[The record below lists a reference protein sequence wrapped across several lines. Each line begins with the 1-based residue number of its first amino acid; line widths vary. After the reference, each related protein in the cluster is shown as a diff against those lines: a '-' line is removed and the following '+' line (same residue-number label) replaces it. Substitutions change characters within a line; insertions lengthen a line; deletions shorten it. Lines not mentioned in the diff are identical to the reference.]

1 MSENLA
7 YIIGL
12 MLADGGIYKYK
23 YSYKTAYKTLFT
35 SDSCEEFAN
44 MIARMITET
53 FHITPCIWKS
63 KRDREIQVYS
73 NRKQLVD
80 FFEKLG
86 IKVNRKATKVK
97 IPMVIKDKSKKES
110 IALLRGIFDGD
121 GTLILHKKNNNG
133 KIYIT
138 PCIKLKSM
146 SRFLIKDVKEMI
158 GKLGIKSIDY
168 YSVNENVL
176 YIIGKKE
183 VSKFLKIIN
192 FSHPLKMQKSKDI
205 FHILH

>member
-1 MSENLA
+1 MVNMNENLA

-23 YSYKTAYKTLFT
+23 YRYKTAYKTLFT
-35 SDSCEEFAN
+35 SDSSEEFAN
-44 MIARMITET
+44 VIAQMIRET
-53 FHITPCIWKS
+53 LHITPCIWKS

-86 IKVNRKATKVK
+86 IKVNRKATTVK
-97 IPMVIKDKSKKES
+97 IPMAIKDKSKKES

-121 GTLILHKKNNNG
+121 GTLVLHRKNENG
-133 KIYIT
+133 KTSIT

-146 SRFLIKDVKEMI
+146 SRFLIKDVKEI
-158 GKLGIKSIDY
+158 VEKLGIKSIDY
-168 YSVNENVL
+168 YSVSENVL

-183 VSKFLKIIN
+183 VLKF
-192 FSHPLKMQKSKDI
+192 
-205 FHILH
+205 